1 MFLAGSGEERPLR
14 GSNLHTAEGK
24 HTRKIGRTTNRGIC
38 IFFSGLMFQKE
49 KKKKKNWLDT
59 TF

>member
-38 IFFSGLMFQKE
+38 IFFSDLCFLKKEE
-49 KKKKKNWLDT
+49 KKELA
-59 TF
+59 